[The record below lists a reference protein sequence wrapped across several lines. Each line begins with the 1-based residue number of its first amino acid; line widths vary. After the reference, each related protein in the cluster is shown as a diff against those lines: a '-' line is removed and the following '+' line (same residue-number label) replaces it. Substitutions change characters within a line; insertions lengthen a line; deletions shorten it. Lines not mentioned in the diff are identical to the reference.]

1 MATNLPT
8 TVNPP
13 SSSASNN
20 LFAAADMGT
29 NSFKLLIVRADPTTG
44 RFLQLDRLKHPVVLG
59 RDTPSSAISA
69 ASILRALDS
78 LRKFHHLLLS
88 HHVSPSRTRVVA
100 TSAIRDAS
108 NQSQFLHTIRQTLGF
123 HVDVLSGEEEAR
135 LTYIG
140 VLQFLPVF
148 NQKVLT
154 IDIGGGSTEFV
165 IGKEGD
171 VIFATSLKLGH
182 VILTEEFVKM
192 NEIDRMRDHI
202 RSLIRQSGLIE
213 KVCEHGFELVIGS
226 SGTIRAIE
234 KAVFHRYGQGLDNVG
249 LIDGYKRDWRFSRGE
264 LGDLV
269 GKLCGM
275 EEKFERDGFFK
286 RRSEFIVAG
295 AVLLEE
301 IFGMFGIE
309 EMEVSGYSLGEGVV
323 AEQLAGV
330 FDDYH
335 LNANARW
342 RSVVRLAT
350 RFNNNNKIKSAA
362 LCAGIAK
369 EMFEG
374 ISKWNELGDSGN
386 KLADSLVDKDLE
398 YLEAACLLHNIG
410 LFNGKKGYHKQSY
423 HIIMNGDQLHGYDSE
438 EVKIIALLARH
449 HRKKFPKLDHH
460 SLQGFT
466 KEVKQKFRILCAI
479 IRVSVLLQEY
489 LSINIQDMEFSHSH
503 EGFKLVLSQTRDQPL
518 VPGNAKPL
526 AKDFDAELTN
536 ELEHFSISAE
546 VDSCSFKLFSVIREM
561 IFLQKIQQYH

>member
-1 MATNLPT
+1 
-8 TVNPP
+8 
-13 SSSASNN
+13 
-20 LFAAADMGT
+20 
-29 NSFKLLIVRADPTTG
+29 
-44 RFLQLDRLKHPVVLG
+44 
-59 RDTPSSAISA
+59 
-69 ASILRALDS
+69 
-78 LRKFHHLLLS
+78 
-88 HHVSPSRTRVVA
+88 
-100 TSAIRDAS
+100 
-108 NQSQFLHTIRQTLGF
+108 
-123 HVDVLSGEEEAR
+123 
-135 LTYIG
+135 
-140 VLQFLPVF
+140 
-148 NQKVLT
+148 
-154 IDIGGGSTEFV
+154 
-165 IGKEGD
+165 
-171 VIFATSLKLGH
+171 
-182 VILTEEFVKM
+182 M

-275 EEKFERDGFFK
+275 GEKFERDGFFK

-350 RFNNNNKIKSAA
+350 RFNNNNKMKFAA

-369 EMFEG
+369 V
-374 ISKWNELGDSGN
+374 S
-386 KLADSLVDKDLE
+386 DSLVDKDLE

-479 IRVSVLLQEY
+479 TRVSVLLQEY
-489 LSINIQDMEFSHSH
+489 MSTNIQDMEFSHSH

-536 ELEHFSISAE
+536 ELEHFRVVFQQKLILVPSSSSASSE
-546 VDSCSFKLFSVIREM
+546 R
-561 IFLQKIQQYH
+561 

>member
-1 MATNLPT
+1 M
-8 TVNPP
+8 
-13 SSSASNN
+13 
-20 LFAAADMGT
+20 
-29 NSFKLLIVRADPTTG
+29 
-44 RFLQLDRLKHPVVLG
+44 
-59 RDTPSSAISA
+59 
-69 ASILRALDS
+69 
-78 LRKFHHLLLS
+78 
-88 HHVSPSRTRVVA
+88 
-100 TSAIRDAS
+100 
-108 NQSQFLHTIRQTLGF
+108 
-123 HVDVLSGEEEAR
+123 SGEEEAR

-192 NEIDRMRDHI
+192 NEIDTMRDHI

-264 LGDLV
+264 LSDLV

-301 IFGMFGIE
+301 IFGMLGIE

-330 FDDYH
+330 FDDYD

-350 RFNNNNKIKSAA
+350 RFNNNKKMKSAA

-386 KLADSLVDKDLE
+386 KHADSLVDKDLE

-489 LSINIQDMEFSHSH
+489 MSINIQDMEFSHSH

-518 VPGNAKPL
+518 VPGNAKSL
-526 AKDFDAELTN
+526 AKDVDAELTN
-536 ELEHFSISAE
+536 ELEHFR
-546 VDSCSFKLFSVIREM
+546 VVFQQKLILVPSSSSESSER
-561 IFLQKIQQYH
+561 